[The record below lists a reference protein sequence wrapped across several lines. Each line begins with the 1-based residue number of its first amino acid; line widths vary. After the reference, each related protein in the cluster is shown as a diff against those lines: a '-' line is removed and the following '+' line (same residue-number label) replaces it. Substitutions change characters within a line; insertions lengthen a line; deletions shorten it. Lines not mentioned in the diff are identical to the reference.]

1 MGRMLERFS
10 IGVGDRFGH
19 QCGAQ
24 LRALQIA
31 EQAGVSITPV
41 WNKSYREHSLIGTKP
56 EMTRTAAEE
65 AVRSSGWKGPYFVDA
80 DHVGLKNVD
89 LFLEACDFFTIDV
102 ADSIGQHADEHS
114 VEAFGRRW
122 SGMKGKLNVP
132 GVPESFDVTDV
143 VLREI
148 ALKYLKAVQEAGEIY
163 RHIASKKEEGS
174 FVVEVSMD
182 ETMQPQSPLE
192 MLFILSAIAEEK
204 IPIQTIAPKFSGKF
218 LKGIDYVGSVQ
229 QFATE
234 FEADVHVVKY
244 AIDQFGL
251 PKNVKLSVH
260 SGSDKFSLYPVI
272 HSILEKTNAGVHL
285 KTAGTTWLE
294 ELIGLAAAGGKG
306 LAMAKAIYSQA
317 LARMEELTKP
327 YATVVEIDKTKLP
340 SADEL
345 TGWNSE
351 QYCNAL
357 RHIPSNPHYNLH
369 LRQMLHV
376 AFKVAAELGPRY
388 TEMLVKYEDVV
399 ASNVTENLY
408 ERHIVPLFL
417 GGTRKK

>member
-1 MGRMLERFS
+1 MQRWLDRFS

-19 QCGAQ
+19 QGEAQ

-31 EQAGVSITPV
+31 GQAGVTITPV

-56 EMTRTAAEE
+56 EMARAAAEE
-65 AVRSSGWKGPYFVDA
+65 AVQAAGWKGPFFVDA

-89 LFLEACDFFTIDV
+89 LFLDACDFFTIDV
-102 ADSIGQHADEHS
+102 ADSIGQRASDDS
-114 VEAFGRRW
+114 LDAFVRRW
-122 SGMKGKLNVP
+122 GRMNGKLSVP
-132 GVPESFDVTDV
+132 GVPESFVVTDD
-143 VLREI
+143 VLRAI
-148 ALKYLKAVQEAGEIY
+148 ATKYLKAIQEAGEIY
-163 RHIASKKEEGS
+163 RHIASKKEAGS
-174 FVVEVSMD
+174 IVVEVSMD

-192 MLFILSAIAEEK
+192 MIFILAAIADEK
-204 IPIQTIAPKFSGKF
+204 IPAQTIAPKFSGKF
-218 LKGIDYVGSVQ
+218 LKGIDYVGSVP

-251 PKNVKLSVH
+251 PKTLKLSIH

-272 HSILEKTNAGVHL
+272 HSILQKTNAGVHL

-294 ELIGLAAAGGKG
+294 EIIGLAAAGGKG
-306 LAMAKAIYSQA
+306 LAMAKAIYTQA

-327 YATVVEIDKTKLP
+327 YSTVIEIDKTKLP
-340 SADEL
+340 SADEV

-357 RHIPSNPHYNLH
+357 RHIQSNPEYNLH
-369 LRQMLHV
+369 LRQMLHI

-388 TEMLVKYEDVV
+388 TEMLVRYEGVV

-408 ERHIVPLFL
+408 ERHIVPLFM
-417 GGTRKK
+417 GPKS